1 MTRIARPTTRPPTMR
16 PPTRRWPPAKPLLV
30 ALLALVPALA
40 ACQPQGGHHADAA
53 PVIRPVRTITV
64 EPVTFR
70 MGGSATGTIEARAD
84 ADLGFRI
91 AGKLI
96 ERKVDVGSQVKAGDV
111 LARLDDQDQRNA
123 LRTAE
128 ANLASAKADQVQARN
143 EEVRKRELLANGNAP
158 QAQYDAA
165 LLAMRTADAKVV
177 ATQAALQSAR
187 DRVGYTELKADRDG
201 VVTTVGAEPGQV
213 VEAGQM
219 VVRVAQPEE
228 REAVFNVAETGIRA
242 APKDPVIDVSL
253 AGAPDIV
260 AVGRVREVSPQAD
273 PVTRT
278 HTVRIALDNP
288 PDALRLGATVVG
300 RLKQPP
306 APVVE
311 LPGTA
316 LFEEAGRSFVW
327 LVDPKA
333 QIVRRQPVVI
343 RPRDGARDTDG
354 PVIVTEGLTRGDV
367 VVTAGVHSLTE
378 GQRVRFNQKI
388 ETAAAP

>member
-1 MTRIARPTTRPPTMR
+1 MRQPTTN
-16 PPTRRWPPAKPLLV
+16 PLLIV
-30 ALLALVPALA
+30 LLALAPTLA

-91 AGKLI
+91 AGKLV
-96 ERKVDVGSQVKAGDV
+96 ERQVDVGSLVKAGDV

-128 ANLASAKADQVQARN
+128 ANLASAQADQMQARN
-143 EEVRKRELLANGNAP
+143 EEARKRELLANGNAP

-187 DRVGYTELKADRDG
+187 DRVGYTELRADRDG
-201 VVTTVGAEPGQV
+201 VVTTIGAEPGQV

-242 APKDPVIDVSL
+242 APKDPVIEVSL
-253 AGAPDIV
+253 AGAPDIT
-260 AVGRVREVSPQAD
+260 AVGRVREISPQAD

-333 QIVRRQPVVI
+333 QTVRRQPVVI

-367 VVTAGVHSLTE
+367 VVTAGVHSLSE

>member
-1 MTRIARPTTRPPTMR
+1 MTRIARPTTRPPT
-16 PPTRRWPPAKPLLV
+16 TNPLLI
-30 ALLALVPALA
+30 ALLALAPVLA

-91 AGKLI
+91 AGKLV
-96 ERKVDVGSQVKAGDV
+96 ERKVDVGSLVKAGDV

-128 ANLASAKADQVQARN
+128 ANLASAQADQVQARN
-143 EEVRKRELLANGNAP
+143 EESRKRELLANGNAP

-187 DRVGYTELKADRDG
+187 DRVGYTELRADRDG
-201 VVTTVGAEPGQV
+201 VVTTIGAEPGQV

-242 APKDPVIDVSL
+242 APKDPVIEVAL
-253 AGAPDIV
+253 AGAPDIA
-260 AVGRVREVSPQAD
+260 AVGRVREISPQAD

-288 PDALRLGATVVG
+288 PDALRLGATVIG

-316 LFEEAGRSFVW
+316 LFEEGGRSFVW
-327 LVDPKA
+327 VVDPKA
-333 QIVRRQPVVI
+333 QTVRRQPVVI
-343 RPRDGARDTDG
+343 RARESDG

-367 VVTAGVHSLTE
+367 VVTAGVHSLSE
-378 GQRVRFNQKI
+378 GQRVRLNQKI

>member
-1 MTRIARPTTRPPTMR
+1 MTRIARPTTRPPTMWPSTMWR
-16 PPTRRWPPAKPLLV
+16 PPAKPLLV
-30 ALLALVPALA
+30 ALLALAPALA
-40 ACQPQGGHHADAA
+40 ACQPQGGHHAEAA
-53 PVIRPVRTITV
+53 PVIRPVRTVTV

-91 AGKLI
+91 AGKLV
-96 ERKVDVGSQVKAGDV
+96 ERKVDVGSLVKAGDV

-143 EEVRKRELLANGNAP
+143 EEGRKRELLANGNAP

-165 LLAMRTADAKVV
+165 LLAMRTADAKVI

-187 DRVGYTELKADRDG
+187 DRVGYTELRADRDG
-201 VVTTVGAEPGQV
+201 VVTTIGAEPGQV

-242 APKDPVIDVSL
+242 APKDPVIEVSL
-253 AGAPDIV
+253 AGAPDIA
-260 AVGRVREVSPQAD
+260 AVGRVREISPQAD

-288 PDALRLGATVVG
+288 PDALRLGATVIG

-327 LVDPKA
+327 IVDPKA
-333 QIVRRQPVVI
+333 QTVRRQPVVI
-343 RPRDGARDTDG
+343 RAREGDG

-367 VVTAGVHSLTE
+367 VVTAGVHSLSE